1 MPAQTPRTTLC
12 LAHSSSLL
20 LIPASLF
27 LHLRNSWIDENYSQD
42 AKVGAEDCVCGVCEC
57 VWVEKENS
65 ANATHN
71 FDN

>member
-12 LAHSSSLL
+12 LAHSSSS
-20 LIPASLF
+20 SLAHSF
-27 LHLRNSWIDENYSQD
+27 DALHLRNSWIDENYSQD
-42 AKVGAEDCVCGVCEC
+42 AKVGGEDCVCVCAVC
-57 VWVEKENS
+57 VEKENS